1 MHELMH
7 ERTHTSQG
15 TVERRSPRVVGLT
28 RALRAATA
36 TAALVAPLAAPAQ
49 FVTGLQ
55 GPWDAAFPGSPA
67 QPHTG
72 SLVRFDDD
80 GRFTVVASGL
90 DRPTSMQLIGTTA

>member
-55 GPWDAAFPGSPA
+55 GPGTRPSRARRRRRTPA
-67 QPHTG
+67 R
-72 SLVRFDDD
+72 S
-80 GRFTVVASGL
+80 
-90 DRPTSMQLIGTTA
+90 